1 MNMTPLNITKVRTRR
16 PSVARI
22 AFIVLALL
30 AVAGLGYWA
39 LRPGTDPVAT
49 AQQGGRRGRPG
60 MGDSPPVP
68 VVAVAALTQD
78 VPIYLDGLGTVQ
90 AFNQVQVRPQVD
102 GPLIEVRFRE
112 GQDVA
117 KGETLARIDPRPFQA
132 SLDAVTAKKQQDEA
146 TLANARLDAGRY
158 AKLAATAYSSAQ
170 QADTARSQATQ
181 LEAQVRGDQA
191 QIDTARTNLG
201 YATIMA
207 PIDGRVGLR
216 QVDAGNLVRA
226 GDVNPITVITQLKP
240 ISVVFT
246 LPQQALPQVAAAQQ
260 AGAPDVVALR
270 ADGSVP
276 GSAATPGGT
285 AARGAV
291 LERGKLAVLD
301 NQVDPTTGTIKLK
314 ATFPNQALTLWPGG
328 FVNVR
333 LLVQTLPGVT
343 TIPTAAVQRGPRGT
357 FVFVAVEGG
366 TVQRR
371 DVKVGFEDDQTSVV
385 LEGVK
390 PGEQVV
396 TDGAQRL
403 SDGAKIA
410 IAGPDGNA
418 PDAAPR
424 ERTGERGGPGTRR
437 ARAP

>member
-1 MNMTPLNITKVRTRR
+1 MKRALV
-16 PSVARI
+16 
-22 AFIVLALL
+22 IVVALL
-30 AVAGLGYWA
+30 VMAGVGYWA
-39 LRPGTDPVAT
+39 LRPATDSTDAT
-49 AQQGGRRGRPG
+49 TQAGRRGRPG

-68 VVAVAALTQD
+68 VLAAVAQVQD
-78 VPIYLDGLGTVQ
+78 VPVYLDGLGTVQ
-90 AFNQVQVRPQVD
+90 ASSQVQVRAQVD
-102 GPLIEVRFRE
+102 GPLLEVRFRE
-112 GQDVA
+112 GQDVT
-117 KGETLARIDPRPFQA
+117 KGDVLARIDPRPFQA

-146 TLANARLDAGRY
+146 SLANARLDSNRY

-170 QADTARSQATQ
+170 QADTARSQVSQ

-191 QIDTARTNLG
+191 QIDTARTNLS
-201 YATIMA
+201 YTTILA

-240 ISVVFT
+240 INVVFT
-246 LPQQALPQVAAAQQ
+246 LPQQDLPQVAAAQQ
-260 AGAPDVVALR
+260 AGTPEVVALR
-270 ADGSVP
+270 ADGGGV
-276 GSAATPGGT
+276 AANLP
-285 AARGAV
+285 ARGAV

-314 ATFPNQALTLWPGG
+314 ATFPNQSLLLWPGG

-333 LLVQTLPGVT
+333 LLVATLPGVV
-343 TIPTAAVQRGPRGT
+343 TIPSAAVQRGPRGT
-357 FVFVAVEGG
+357 FVFVVTDT

-371 DVKVGFEDDQTSVV
+371 ELKTGFEDDQLSVV

-390 PGEQVV
+390 AGERVV

-403 SDGAKIA
+403 SDGAKVA
-410 IAGPDGNA
+410 VAGPDGNA

-424 ERTGERGGPGTRR
+424 ADRGGPGTRR
-437 ARAP
+437 ARSGP

>member
-1 MNMTPLNITKVRTRR
+1 MSMTRTRVRR
-16 PSVARI
+16 PGIRRLVL
-22 AFIVLALL
+22 IVLALL
-30 AVAGLGYWA
+30 VVGGLGYWYF
-39 LRPGTDPVAT
+39 RPGTDTTT
-49 AQQGGRRGRPG
+49 AAQTGRRGRPG
-60 MGDSPPVP
+60 LGDSPPVP
-68 VVAVAALTQD
+68 VVAAAAQKQD

-117 KGETLARIDPRPFQA
+117 KGDILARIDPRPFQA
-132 SLDAVTAKKQQDEA
+132 SLDGAVAKKQQDEA

-170 QADTARSQATQ
+170 QSDTARSLATQ

-191 QIDTARTNLG
+191 QVDTARTNLS
-201 YATIMA
+201 YTTIVA
-207 PIDGRVGLR
+207 PIDGRIGLR
-216 QVDAGNLVRA
+216 QVDAGNIVRA

-240 ISVVFT
+240 ISVIFT
-246 LPQQALPQVAAAQQ
+246 LPQQSLAQVAAAQQ

-276 GSAATPGGT
+276 GSSSAPGDVSGGT
-285 AARGAV
+285 AARGDV

-314 ATFPNQALTLWPGG
+314 ATFPNQGLTLWPGG

-333 LLVQTLPGVT
+333 LLVQTLAGVT
-343 TIPTAAVQRGPRGT
+343 TIPTAAVQRGPSGT
-357 FVFVAVEGG
+357 FVFVAVDGK

-371 DVKVGFEDDQTSVV
+371 ILRVGYEDDQTSVV
-385 LEGVK
+385 LDGVK
-390 PGEQVV
+390 VGEQVV

-418 PDAAPR
+418 PNAAPR
-424 ERTGERGGPGTRR
+424 DKAADRGGPGTRR
-437 ARAP
+437 ARTP

>member
-1 MNMTPLNITKVRTRR
+1 MSMTRTRTRR
-16 PSVARI
+16 PGTRTVAL
-22 AFIVLALL
+22 IVLALL
-30 AVAGLGYWA
+30 AVGGLAYWA
-39 LRPGTDPVAT
+39 FRPAADPVAT
-49 AQQGGRRGRPG
+49 AQSGGRGRPG
-60 MGDSPPVP
+60 MGESPPVP
-68 VVAVAALTQD
+68 VLAATAQSQD

-117 KGETLARIDPRPFQA
+117 KGDILARIDPRPFQA
-132 SLDAVTAKKQQDEA
+132 SLDGVIAKKQQDEA

-170 QADTARSQATQ
+170 QSDTARSLATQ

-191 QIDTARTNLG
+191 QIDTARTNLS
-201 YATIMA
+201 YTTITA

-226 GDVNPITVITQLKP
+226 SDLNPITVITQLKP

-246 LPQQALPQVAAAQQ
+246 LPQQSLPQVVAAQQ

-276 GSAATPGGT
+276 GSSSAPALPGGT
-285 AARGAV
+285 VARGAV

-333 LLVQTLPGVT
+333 LLVQTLQGVT

-371 DVKVGFEDDQTSVV
+371 DLRVGYEDDQTSVV
-385 LEGVK
+385 LDGVK

-424 ERTGERGGPGTRR
+424 PGDRGGPGTRR

>member
-1 MNMTPLNITKVRTRR
+1 MKRALV
-16 PSVARI
+16 
-22 AFIVLALL
+22 IVVALL
-30 AVAGLGYWA
+30 VMAGVGYWV
-39 LRPGTDPVAT
+39 LRPGTDSTDAAT
-49 AQQGGRRGRPG
+49 QAGRRGRPG

-68 VVAVAALTQD
+68 VLAAVAQVQD
-78 VPIYLDGLGTVQ
+78 VPVYLDGLGTVQ
-90 AFNQVQVRPQVD
+90 ASSQVQVRAQVD
-102 GPLIEVRFRE
+102 GPLLEVRFRE
-112 GQDVA
+112 GQDVT
-117 KGETLARIDPRPFQA
+117 KGDVLARIDPRPFQA

-146 TLANARLDAGRY
+146 SLANARLDSNRY

-170 QADTARSQATQ
+170 QADTARSQVSQ

-191 QIDTARTNLG
+191 QIDTARTNLS
-201 YATIMA
+201 YTTILA

-240 ISVVFT
+240 INVVFT

-260 AGAPDVVALR
+260 AGTPEVVALR
-270 ADGSVP
+270 ADGGGV
-276 GSAATPGGT
+276 AANLP
-285 AARGAV
+285 ARGAV

-314 ATFPNQALTLWPGG
+314 ATFANPSLLLWPGG

-333 LLVQTLPGVT
+333 LLVQTLPGVV
-343 TIPTAAVQRGPRGT
+343 TIPSAAVQRGPRGT
-357 FVFVAVEGG
+357 FVFVVTDA

-371 DVKVGFEDDQTSVV
+371 ELKTGFEDDQLSVV

-390 PGEQVV
+390 AGERVV

-403 SDGAKIA
+403 SDGAKVA
-410 IAGPDGNA
+410 VAGPDGNA

-424 ERTGERGGPGTRR
+424 ADRGGPGTRR
-437 ARAP
+437 ARSGP

>member
-1 MNMTPLNITKVRTRR
+1 MKRIGLI
-16 PSVARI
+16 VA
-22 AFIVLALL
+22 ALL
-30 AVAGLGYWA
+30 MLGGLAYWA
-39 LRPGTDPVAT
+39 LRPAADSAT
-49 AQQGGRRGRPG
+49 TQAGQGIRRGRPG

-68 VVAVAALTQD
+68 VLAAVAMAQD
-78 VPIYLDGLGTVQ
+78 VPVYLDGLGTVQ
-90 AFNQVQVRPQVD
+90 AFNQVQVRAQVD
-102 GPLIEVRFRE
+102 GPLLEVRFRE
-112 GQDVA
+112 GQDVTR
-117 KGETLARIDPRPFQA
+117 GEVLARIDPRPYQA
-132 SLDAVTAKKQQDEA
+132 SLDGVTAKKQQDEA

-170 QADTARSQATQ
+170 QADTARSQVTQ

-201 YATIMA
+201 YTTILA
-207 PIDGRVGLR
+207 PIDGRVGIR

-226 GDVNPITVITQLKP
+226 GDPTPITVITQLKP
-240 ISVVFT
+240 ITVVFT
-246 LPQQALPQVAAAQQ
+246 LPQQSLPQVVAAMQ
-260 AGAPDVVALR
+260 AGSPEVVALR
-270 ADGSVP
+270 ADNG
-276 GSAATPGGT
+276 AGGG
-285 AARGAV
+285 AGGGGPARGAI

-314 ATFPNQALTLWPGG
+314 ATFPNASLLLWPGG

-343 TIPTAAVQRGPRGT
+343 TIPSAAVQRGPRGT
-357 FVFVAVEGG
+357 FVFVVNGQ

-371 DVKVGFEDDQTSVV
+371 ELTTGFEDEALAVV

-390 PGEQVV
+390 AGEQVV

-410 IAGPDGNA
+410 VAGPDGNA

-424 ERTGERGGPGTRR
+424 ADRGGPGTRR
-437 ARAP
+437 GRTGS

>member
-1 MNMTPLNITKVRTRR
+1 MSMTRMRTRR
-16 PSVARI
+16 PGVGRI
-22 AFIVLALL
+22 ALVATALL

-39 LRPGTDPVAT
+39 LRPGTDAT
-49 AQQGGRRGRPG
+49 ATTEGRRGRPG

-68 VVAVAALTQD
+68 VLAAVAQTQD
-78 VPIYLDGLGTVQ
+78 VPVYLDGLGTVQ
-90 AFNQVQVRPQVD
+90 AFNQVQVRAQVD
-102 GPLIEVRFRE
+102 GPLLEVRFRE
-112 GQDVA
+112 GQDVV
-117 KGETLARIDPRPFQA
+117 KGDVLARIDPRPFQA
-132 SLDAVTAKKQQDEA
+132 SLDAVTAKKQQDDA
-146 TLANARLDAGRY
+146 SLSNARLDSARY

-170 QADTARSQATQ
+170 QADTARSQVAQ

-201 YATIMA
+201 YATIVA

-246 LPQQALPQVAAAQQ
+246 LPQQSLPAVAAAMQ
-260 AGAPDVVALR
+260 AGQADVVALR

-276 GSAATPGGT
+276 GASDAPTIPGAIPGGT
-285 AARGAV
+285 PARGTV

-301 NQVDPTTGTIKLK
+301 NQIDPTTGTIKLK
-314 ATFPNQALTLWPGG
+314 ATFPNQSLALWPGG

-357 FVFVAVEGG
+357 FVFVVVDGG

-371 DVKVGFEDDQTSVV
+371 DLKVGYEDEQTSIV
-385 LEGVK
+385 LDGVK

-403 SDGAKIA
+403 SDKAKVA

-424 ERTGERGGPGTRR
+424 DRGGPGTRR
-437 ARAP
+437 GRTP